1 MSAVS
6 RSPFPVSGVPPQPVI
21 HVIDD
26 DNSLRRAVS
35 RLLSA
40 AGHRVQTYASAGEFL
55 AAHDG
60 HATGCLILDVRLP
73 GMSGLELQE
82 ELSRRGNPVPIV
94 FLSGHGDIPMSVRAI
109 KAGAVDFLTKP
120 VQRGPLLEAVKV
132 ALARNAARLKKH

>member
-6 RSPFPVSGVPPQPVI
+6 RSPFPVAVPAPPVV
-21 HVIDD
+21 HVVDD
-26 DNSLRRAVS
+26 DNSLRKAVS

-40 AGHRVQTYASAGEFL
+40 AGYKVQTYASASEFL
-55 AAHDG
+55 AAHNG
-60 HATGCLILDVRLP
+60 HTAGCLVLDVRLP

-82 ELSRRGNPVPIV
+82 ELSRRDNPVPIV

-120 VQRGPLLEAVKV
+120 VQRAPLLEAVKA
-132 ALARNAARLKKH
+132 ALARDAVRVKKH